1 MFVVA
6 VFAVGAGAF
15 GPIYLNSAKQSILNG
30 VLKSAPVGSSGLTF
44 EPKSGN
50 RSPEALLAATSQ
62 IPQRRNWFGGAI
74 VTNLAGVALTAGN
87 ESYVATL
94 LARTATC
101 DHLVIVS
108 GHCATR
114 YGGVLMSTRSVAELR
129 LGLGQSIA
137 VSFLHSSRVATL
149 QIVGIYRPTNGN
161 APYWWGSNPFSF
173 GNGSPS
179 KPELDALFA
188 SPQTVQSAAPAALTS
203 PMVQVPYR
211 QGSLALSDVSA
222 VQSAISA
229 SQRDLLVQ
237 DGIVVS
243 TQLPQLLTQAGTTE
257 HAMSTIVAVVDLQ
270 LVLLA
275 IFALYFVSAR
285 TAAEREPDVRLAA
298 IRGFRP
304 RSTVAVAMMEPT
316 ALVLAAVP
324 VGLLAAWL
332 VAGVWASHFF
342 GAGVG
347 ASMTLLAGGAAVV
360 TGLIGVGA
368 TSIGTRRMLAEVE
381 ATTSD
386 VSEGLSFSR
395 WRVVAD
401 VAVIA
406 VAGAAFFELA
416 AVGVSG
422 TNGMTHTDPLA
433 AFAPGLLALALGILG
448 ARLLPLACRLTFGF
462 TANSRKVAL
471 GLSTRRVARLR
482 GYGSQV
488 MLMSIAVGLTLFGI
502 SGWAIAA
509 HNRSVQ
515 DGFDVGAAKVLTV
528 AVRPGVD
535 FVSAVRR
542 GDPKGRS
549 AMAAIVVNASSGTT
563 LAVDSSRMPEVMSW
577 PAGLGSESS
586 AQIARRLVPS
596 NLAPPVLVSGTAI
609 RVTVDAAFVAEPAPI
624 LSLDLFDKGFQS
636 PEQVVLG
643 SLTPGLATYQGSLS
657 GVCPSGCRLVD
668 LGVTWNPPVTSVVP
682 AGSADLLISSLAT
695 RSTTGDWEQ
704 LRAGLTDARRW
715 QSPSGGARLSAQ
727 ERGLQADVTLDPDG
741 GPVTIAPAD
750 VPRELPAVV
759 TPDSSIGSASALFVA
774 GLDGGTVRARAIS
787 EVSALPRL
795 GADANL
801 VDLGMAERFV
811 SGPFVDDTTEVWVSP
826 AAPPNLAKRLAAQG
840 ISVIGVDSVTEREQ
854 ATSHGGVELAYTL
867 FLLAAIA
874 AAAVAVG
881 ATGFAVAAGAR
892 RRMGELAAL
901 RAVGL
906 PATMLRRS
914 LEVEMALILGTGL
927 LLGAVAGI
935 LAALVAVRSV
945 PEFVS
950 LGPGPPLEL
959 GLPTVLLAVTLGA
972 LAVALGLIV
981 RVGAAA
987 FVRGSSADRLG
998 ETQA

>member
-6 VFAVGAGAF
+6 MFAVGAGAF

-257 HAMSTIVAVVDLQ
+257 HATSTIVAVVDLQ

-342 GAGVG
+342 GSGVG

-471 GLSTRRVARLR
+471 GLSTRRVA
-482 GYGSQV
+482 
-488 MLMSIAVGLTLFGI
+488 
-502 SGWAIAA
+502 
-509 HNRSVQ
+509 
-515 DGFDVGAAKVLTV
+515 
-528 AVRPGVD
+528 
-535 FVSAVRR
+535 
-542 GDPKGRS
+542 
-549 AMAAIVVNASSGTT
+549 
-563 LAVDSSRMPEVMSW
+563 
-577 PAGLGSESS
+577 
-586 AQIARRLVPS
+586 
-596 NLAPPVLVSGTAI
+596 
-609 RVTVDAAFVAEPAPI
+609 
-624 LSLDLFDKGFQS
+624 
-636 PEQVVLG
+636 
-643 SLTPGLATYQGSLS
+643 
-657 GVCPSGCRLVD
+657 
-668 LGVTWNPPVTSVVP
+668 
-682 AGSADLLISSLAT
+682 
-695 RSTTGDWEQ
+695 
-704 LRAGLTDARRW
+704 
-715 QSPSGGARLSAQ
+715 
-727 ERGLQADVTLDPDG
+727 
-741 GPVTIAPAD
+741 
-750 VPRELPAVV
+750 
-759 TPDSSIGSASALFVA
+759 
-774 GLDGGTVRARAIS
+774 
-787 EVSALPRL
+787 
-795 GADANL
+795 
-801 VDLGMAERFV
+801 
-811 SGPFVDDTTEVWVSP
+811 
-826 AAPPNLAKRLAAQG
+826 
-840 ISVIGVDSVTEREQ
+840 
-854 ATSHGGVELAYTL
+854 
-867 FLLAAIA
+867 
-874 AAAVAVG
+874 
-881 ATGFAVAAGAR
+881 
-892 RRMGELAAL
+892 
-901 RAVGL
+901 
-906 PATMLRRS
+906 
-914 LEVEMALILGTGL
+914 
-927 LLGAVAGI
+927 
-935 LAALVAVRSV
+935 
-945 PEFVS
+945 
-950 LGPGPPLEL
+950 
-959 GLPTVLLAVTLGA
+959 
-972 LAVALGLIV
+972 
-981 RVGAAA
+981 
-987 FVRGSSADRLG
+987 
-998 ETQA
+998 